1 MATESKT
8 KAGLGVRLDDEYKTS
23 MEAEIRL
30 RRISYLPD
38 EAKEAEK
45 ETCVICLDEDIGSD
59 VMFAVDKCG
68 HRFCR
73 HYVKQHIEVKL
84 LDGTFPSCL
93 QHRCKSQLTID
104 RCDKLLTLKL
114 SLMWKQ
120 RIREDSTPF
129 TERVYCPQGR
139 LTSRASGVL
148 STTCFESSGF
158 RTCFKC
164 SGSFCVNCKVPWHY
178 RLSCSDYEKSC
189 TARYAD
195 DARLKS
201 LASGYRWR
209 QYGKGQQMIERFVG
223 CGRIKC

>member
-1 MATESKT
+1 MSYKKSSNTSRVLISKEEMATESKT

-129 TERVYCPQGR
+129 TERVYGPQDR
-139 LTSRASGVL
+139 LTSRASGVVEQGPKYKNNN
-148 STTCFESSGF
+148 FNI
-158 RTCFKC
+158 FK
-164 SGSFCVNCKVPWHY
+164 N
-178 RLSCSDYEKSC
+178 
-189 TARYAD
+189 
-195 DARLKS
+195 
-201 LASGYRWR
+201 
-209 QYGKGQQMIERFVG
+209 I
-223 CGRIKC
+223 

>member
-8 KAGLGVRLDDEYKTS
+8 KARLGVRLDDEYKTS

-84 LDGTFPSCL
+84 LDGTFPNGPDCPYP
-93 QHRCKSQLTID
+93 RCSYLMSKS
-104 RCDKLLTLKL
+104 K
-114 SLMWKQ
+114 
-120 RIREDSTPF
+120 
-129 TERVYCPQGR
+129 
-139 LTSRASGVL
+139 L

-209 QYGKGQQMIERFVG
+209 QYGKGQQTIERFVG
-223 CGRIKC
+223 CGRIKCRYIS

>member
-8 KAGLGVRLDDEYKTS
+8 KARLGVRLDDEYKTS

-84 LDGTFPSCL
+84 LDETFPSCL
-93 QHRCKSQLTID
+93 QHRCKSQLSIID

-129 TERVYCPQGR
+129 TERVYCLQGR
-139 LTSRASGVL
+139 LTTRATSFLLHVLNLVGLGHASNAVAPSVSTAKFHGIIDYRVAITRSRVLLDMLMMQGSSLWQVVIDGVNMARANRRLNVL
-148 STTCFESSGF
+148 S
-158 RTCFKC
+158 
-164 SGSFCVNCKVPWHY
+164 
-178 RLSCSDYEKSC
+178 
-189 TARYAD
+189 
-195 DARLKS
+195 DA
-201 LASGYRWR
+201 AA
-209 QYGKGQQMIERFVG
+209 
-223 CGRIKC
+223 